1 MSQQSQATSILVKI
15 LIGGISVLIAAF
27 FLPGISIDGWITG
40 FLLAALLILI
50 NLTVRPLMI
59 LLTLPLTI
67 ITFGLFLLVINALV
81 ILLADA
87 IIPGFEVSG
96 FWWALLFAIL
106 LSLINS
112 LFGNNLNLDR

>member
-15 LIGGISVLIAAF
+15 LLGGIAVLIAAF

-50 NLTVRPLMI
+50 NLTVKPLMI

-81 ILLADA
+81 ILL
-87 IIPGFEVSG
+87 GFEVNG
-96 FWWALLFAIL
+96 FWWALLFAIV